1 MQYIFVP
8 MITVNLNV
16 WSLKTSKKQSHI
28 TIGTMFV
35 LGVPME
41 RMGEQIHKN
50 PKMLKNYMD
59 IMRYGLFSKS
69 QILVELNFGLKN
81 MVGPE

>member
-41 RMGEQIHKN
+41 RMGE
-50 PKMLKNYMD
+50 
-59 IMRYGLFSKS
+59 
-69 QILVELNFGLKN
+69 
-81 MVGPE
+81 

>member
-1 MQYIFVP
+1 
-8 MITVNLNV
+8 
-16 WSLKTSKKQSHI
+16 
-28 TIGTMFV
+28 
-35 LGVPME
+35 
-41 RMGEQIHKN
+41 
-50 PKMLKNYMD
+50 MLKNYMD